1 MKNKKINITI
11 LFITM
16 VLVLYFALKDDF
28 NGIINQLKSA
38 NVFLLIIAILLL
50 LLSLV
55 FKSASLNVFL
65 NKYF

>member
-28 NGIINQLKSA
+28 NGIINQLNIKQV
-38 NVFLLIIAILLL
+38 NIISPPSI
-50 LLSLV
+50 SPT
-55 FKSASLNVFL
+55 
-65 NKYF
+65 